1 MKKVALISCVKSKR
15 KVPAKVKDLY
25 TSTLF
30 QYNLRY
36 ARILRPDAV
45 YVLSAKHGLLDLGQ
59 VIAPYEMTLNTM
71 SVEAKKAWSRNVL
84 DSLQQKA
91 DLDSDM
97 FVFLAGVNYR
107 KYIIPKLKH
116 YEIPFEG
123 MPFGM
128 QLQELKRR
136 VS

>member
-1 MKKVALISCVKSKR
+1 MKKVVLISCVKSKL

-25 TSTLF
+25 ISTLF

-36 ARILRPDAV
+36 ARQLHPYAI
-45 YVLSAKHGLLDLGQ
+45 YVLSAKHGLLDLEQ
-59 VIAPYEMTLNTM
+59 IIAPYEMTLNTM
-71 SVEAKKAWSRNVL
+71 SEGENKAWSRKVL
-84 DSLQQKA
+84 DSLQHKC
-91 DLDSDM
+91 DLDSDL

-107 KYIIPKLKH
+107 KYLIPRLKH

-123 MPFGM
+123 MPFGK